1 MEKIAKTEIGKLFD
15 SKPKE
20 RRLVTFRGKK
30 YRELQALLPAEI
42 TLALELNNTEITDD
56 EFAVAKDWIR
66 YFNNHFKK
74 YGFTKYPEIIF
85 ARCSKSLKLD
95 FGLYIANFDEETR
108 FDYKLKTPYIIYLH
122 RDISLVKKTNNKL
135 RQNCAKHKIYNM

>member
-1 MEKIAKTEIGKLFD
+1 MEENKLIFNNFPLE
-15 SKPKE
+15 KRK
-20 RRLVTFRGKK
+20 LITFRGKK
-30 YRELQALLPAEI
+30 YKELQALLPTEI
-42 TLALELNNTEITDD
+42 TLALELENTEITDD

-95 FGLYIANFDEETR
+95 FGLYIANFDKDTR
-108 FDYKLKTPYIIYLH
+108 YDYKFKTPYIVYLN
-122 RDISLVKKTNNKL
+122 RDISLIKKNK
-135 RQNCAKHKIYNM
+135 

>member
-15 SKPKE
+15 NKPKE

-66 YFNNHFKK
+66 YFNNHFKQ
-74 YGFTKYPEIIF
+74 YGFSKYPDIDL
-85 ARCSKSLKLD
+85 AQCSKTLRFN
-95 FGLYIANFDEETR
+95 FGLYIDNFDNDNH
-108 FDYKLKTPYIIYLH
+108 FDYKFKTPYIIYLK
-122 RDISLVKKTNNKL
+122 RNNKL
-135 RQNCAKHKIYNM
+135 RQNCAK